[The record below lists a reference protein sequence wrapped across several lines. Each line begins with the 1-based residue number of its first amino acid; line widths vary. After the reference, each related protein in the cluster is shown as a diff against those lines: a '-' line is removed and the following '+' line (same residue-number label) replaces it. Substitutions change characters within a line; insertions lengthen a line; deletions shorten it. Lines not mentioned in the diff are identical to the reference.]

1 MSNINPFI
9 LTGMM
14 PLSASSMNRVS
25 YMCPVTISND
35 VVQGQ
40 TDIQDSLTVDSGG
53 NLYIIN
59 APVYVG
65 GPNQPDHGHRTA
77 HLVIRNGGAMTLLG
91 NLPDHMTVFLGDKAN
106 GSLEINGGRLLM
118 GQGRIQG
125 TREHEGRIAMTDGWL
140 FASEVDLPAEGSEL
154 VIRHGLMRIRKLSG
168 NASTRIYGGVLHV
181 KEEARASRIHLIDDG
196 VLLLGSVTS
205 QPSADVMAGA
215 GINFRGDGGALV
227 IRIPHPEN
235 ALTRTREA
243 EHVFD
248 ELLRRGKLFH
258 DSEPMTSFQ
267 GFHMREFTGHDG
279 LAYAALRPSAQ
290 LNAEQNQVTRLL
302 HTFMYGGSEKDMPIL
317 TPPANGKPSSKNRR
331 HSVPAVFSS
340 VDLLKNGKTL
350 FQEFNREGSHIIVIP
365 VRRLDGSDN
374 GENDPG
380 DNHHGGE
387 HEPDQDQT

>member
-25 YMCPVTISND
+25 YMCPVTIGND

-40 TDIQDSLTVDSGG
+40 TDIQDSLTIDSGG

-65 GPNQPDHGHRTA
+65 GPNHPDHGHNTA
-77 HLVIRNGGAMTLLG
+77 HLVIRNGGTLTLLG
-91 NLPDHMTVFLGDKAN
+91 NLPDHMTVFLGSKAK

-118 GQGRIQG
+118 GQGRILG
-125 TREHEGRIAMTDGWL
+125 SRDHEGRIVMTDGWL
-140 FASEVDLPAEGSEL
+140 FAADVDLPAENSEL
-154 VIRHGLMRIRKLSG
+154 IIRHGLMRIRKLSG
-168 NASTRIYGGVLHV
+168 NVSTHIYGGVLHV
-181 KEEARASRIHLIDDG
+181 KEEAHASRIHLIDDG

-227 IRIPHPEN
+227 IRVPHPEN
-235 ALTRTREA
+235 ALTHTREA

-267 GFHMREFTGHDG
+267 GFNMREFTGHDS
-279 LAYAALRPSAQ
+279 LTYAALRPAAQ
-290 LNAEQNQVTRLL
+290 LSTEQNQVTRLL
-302 HTFMYGGSEKDMPIL
+302 HSFMYGGSEKDLPI
-317 TPPANGKPSSKNRR
+317 
-331 HSVPAVFSS
+331 
-340 VDLLKNGKTL
+340 
-350 FQEFNREGSHIIVIP
+350 
-365 VRRLDGSDN
+365 
-374 GENDPG
+374 
-380 DNHHGGE
+380 
-387 HEPDQDQT
+387 

>member
-77 HLVIRNGGAMTLLG
+77 HLVIRNGGTMTLLG
-91 NLPDHMTVFLGDKAN
+91 NLPDHMTVFLGNKAY

-125 TREHEGRIAMTDGWL
+125 SREHEGRIAMTDGWL

-154 VIRHGLMRIRKLSG
+154 VIKHGLMRIKKLSG
-168 NASTRIYGGVLHV
+168 SVSTHIYGGVLHV
-181 KEEARASRIHLIDDG
+181 KEEAHASRIHLIDDG

-227 IRIPHPEN
+227 IRVPHPEN

-267 GFHMREFTGHDG
+267 GFHMREFTGHDS
-279 LAYAALRPSAQ
+279 LTYAALRPSAQ
-290 LNAEQNQVTRLL
+290 LRAEQNQVTRLL
-302 HTFMYGGSEKDMPIL
+302 HTFMYGGSEKDMPI
-317 TPPANGKPSSKNRR
+317 
-331 HSVPAVFSS
+331 
-340 VDLLKNGKTL
+340 
-350 FQEFNREGSHIIVIP
+350 
-365 VRRLDGSDN
+365 
-374 GENDPG
+374 
-380 DNHHGGE
+380 
-387 HEPDQDQT
+387 

>member
-125 TREHEGRIAMTDGWL
+125 AREHEGRIAMTDGWL
-140 FASEVDLPAEGSEL
+140 FASEVDLPAEGPEI
-154 VIRHGLMRIRKLSG
+154 VIRHGLM
-168 NASTRIYGGVLHV
+168 
-181 KEEARASRIHLIDDG
+181 
-196 VLLLGSVTS
+196 
-205 QPSADVMAGA
+205 
-215 GINFRGDGGALV
+215 
-227 IRIPHPEN
+227 
-235 ALTRTREA
+235 RTREA

-290 LNAEQNQVTRLL
+290 LDAEQNQVTRLL
-302 HTFMYGGSEKDMPIL
+302 HTFMYGGSEKDMPI
-317 TPPANGKPSSKNRR
+317 
-331 HSVPAVFSS
+331 
-340 VDLLKNGKTL
+340 
-350 FQEFNREGSHIIVIP
+350 
-365 VRRLDGSDN
+365 
-374 GENDPG
+374 
-380 DNHHGGE
+380 
-387 HEPDQDQT
+387 

>member
-125 TREHEGRIAMTDGWL
+125 AREHEGRIAMTDGWL

-196 VLLLGSVTS
+196 VLLLGC
-205 QPSADVMAGA
+205 
-215 GINFRGDGGALV
+215 
-227 IRIPHPEN
+227 
-235 ALTRTREA
+235 
-243 EHVFD
+243 
-248 ELLRRGKLFH
+248 K
-258 DSEPMTSFQ
+258 
-267 GFHMREFTGHDG
+267 
-279 LAYAALRPSAQ
+279 
-290 LNAEQNQVTRLL
+290 
-302 HTFMYGGSEKDMPIL
+302 YGEDYQCHFIKGSEIC
-317 TPPANGKPSSKNRR
+317 NRR
-331 HSVPAVFSS
+331 KENIAETLNRLGVQPERVDQLEVAIDEYDKVP
-340 VDLLKNGKTL
+340 DMID
-350 FQEFNREGSHIIVIP
+350 EFVARIVELGP
-365 VRRLDGSDN
+365 NPFKGM
-374 GENDPG
+374 
-380 DNHHGGE
+380 
-387 HEPDQDQT
+387 

>member
-35 VVQGQ
+35 VEQGQ

-125 TREHEGRIAMTDGWL
+125 AREHEGRIAMTDGWL

-196 VLLLGSVTS
+196 VLLLGC
-205 QPSADVMAGA
+205 
-215 GINFRGDGGALV
+215 
-227 IRIPHPEN
+227 
-235 ALTRTREA
+235 
-243 EHVFD
+243 
-248 ELLRRGKLFH
+248 K
-258 DSEPMTSFQ
+258 
-267 GFHMREFTGHDG
+267 
-279 LAYAALRPSAQ
+279 
-290 LNAEQNQVTRLL
+290 
-302 HTFMYGGSEKDMPIL
+302 YGEDYQCHFIKGSEIC
-317 TPPANGKPSSKNRR
+317 NRR
-331 HSVPAVFSS
+331 KENIAETLNRLGVQPERVDQLEVAIDEYDKVP
-340 VDLLKNGKTL
+340 DMID
-350 FQEFNREGSHIIVIP
+350 EFVARIVELGP
-365 VRRLDGSDN
+365 NPFKGM
-374 GENDPG
+374 
-380 DNHHGGE
+380 
-387 HEPDQDQT
+387 

>member
-1 MSNINPFI
+1 M
-9 LTGMM
+9 
-14 PLSASSMNRVS
+14 
-25 YMCPVTISND
+25 
-35 VVQGQ
+35 
-40 TDIQDSLTVDSGG
+40 
-53 NLYIIN
+53 
-59 APVYVG
+59 
-65 GPNQPDHGHRTA
+65 RT
-77 HLVIRNGGAMTLLG
+77 
-91 NLPDHMTVFLGDKAN
+91 
-106 GSLEINGGRLLM
+106 
-118 GQGRIQG
+118 
-125 TREHEGRIAMTDGWL
+125 
-140 FASEVDLPAEGSEL
+140 
-154 VIRHGLMRIRKLSG
+154 RKLSG

-290 LNAEQNQVTRLL
+290 LDAEQNQVTRLL
-302 HTFMYGGSEKDMPIL
+302 HTFMYGGSEKDMPI
-317 TPPANGKPSSKNRR
+317 
-331 HSVPAVFSS
+331 
-340 VDLLKNGKTL
+340 
-350 FQEFNREGSHIIVIP
+350 
-365 VRRLDGSDN
+365 
-374 GENDPG
+374 
-380 DNHHGGE
+380 
-387 HEPDQDQT
+387 

>member
-125 TREHEGRIAMTDGWL
+125 AREHEGRIAMTDGWL

-290 LNAEQNQVTRLL
+290 LDAEQNQVTRLL
-302 HTFMYGGSEKDMPIL
+302 HTFMYGGSEKDMPIC

-365 VRRLDGSDN
+365 VRRLDGSNN
-374 GENDPG
+374 GENDPS
-380 DNHHGGE
+380 DDYHGGE

>member
-125 TREHEGRIAMTDGWL
+125 AREHEGRIAMTDGWL

-248 ELLRRGKLFH
+248 ELLRRASSF
-258 DSEPMTSFQ
+258 MTVN
-267 GFHMREFTGHDG
+267 
-279 LAYAALRPSAQ
+279 P
-290 LNAEQNQVTRLL
+290 
-302 HTFMYGGSEKDMPIL
+302 
-317 TPPANGKPSSKNRR
+317 
-331 HSVPAVFSS
+331 
-340 VDLLKNGKTL
+340 
-350 FQEFNREGSHIIVIP
+350 
-365 VRRLDGSDN
+365 
-374 GENDPG
+374 
-380 DNHHGGE
+380 
-387 HEPDQDQT
+387 

>member
-1 MSNINPFI
+1 
-9 LTGMM
+9 
-14 PLSASSMNRVS
+14 
-25 YMCPVTISND
+25 
-35 VVQGQ
+35 
-40 TDIQDSLTVDSGG
+40 
-53 NLYIIN
+53 
-59 APVYVG
+59 
-65 GPNQPDHGHRTA
+65 
-77 HLVIRNGGAMTLLG
+77 
-91 NLPDHMTVFLGDKAN
+91 MTVFLGDKAN

-125 TREHEGRIAMTDGWL
+125 SREHEGRIAMADGWL

-154 VIRHGLMRIRKLSG
+154 VIRHGLMRIKKLSG

-227 IRIPHPEN
+227 IRIPHPEH

-290 LNAEQNQVTRLL
+290 LDAEQNQVTRLL
-302 HTFMYGGSEKDMPIL
+302 HTFMYGGSEKDMPI
-317 TPPANGKPSSKNRR
+317 
-331 HSVPAVFSS
+331 
-340 VDLLKNGKTL
+340 
-350 FQEFNREGSHIIVIP
+350 
-365 VRRLDGSDN
+365 
-374 GENDPG
+374 
-380 DNHHGGE
+380 
-387 HEPDQDQT
+387 

>member
-125 TREHEGRIAMTDGWL
+125 TREHEGRIAMTDG
-140 FASEVDLPAEGSEL
+140 
-154 VIRHGLMRIRKLSG
+154 
-168 NASTRIYGGVLHV
+168 NASPRIYGGVLHV

-302 HTFMYGGSEKDMPIL
+302 HTFMYGGSEKDMPI
-317 TPPANGKPSSKNRR
+317 
-331 HSVPAVFSS
+331 
-340 VDLLKNGKTL
+340 
-350 FQEFNREGSHIIVIP
+350 
-365 VRRLDGSDN
+365 
-374 GENDPG
+374 
-380 DNHHGGE
+380 
-387 HEPDQDQT
+387 

>member
-125 TREHEGRIAMTDGWL
+125 AREHEGRIAMTDGWL

-267 GFHMREFTGHDG
+267 GFHMRVFTGHDG

-302 HTFMYGGSEKDMPIL
+302 HTFMYGGSEKDMPI
-317 TPPANGKPSSKNRR
+317 
-331 HSVPAVFSS
+331 
-340 VDLLKNGKTL
+340 
-350 FQEFNREGSHIIVIP
+350 
-365 VRRLDGSDN
+365 
-374 GENDPG
+374 
-380 DNHHGGE
+380 
-387 HEPDQDQT
+387 